1 MRDSAPIFRGGEP
14 LDDLLPPQFDSIP
27 ERVRANMTKT
37 FYLGFINV
45 FKALNIVLRDVNK
58 APTISDVQALA
69 YRDTSAAFYFGKGG
83 KVEYAID
90 ALVNS
95 TEEVSS
101 LIDGTFEELYEDENE
116 TDDSFRRLPKCAND
130 LEFGL
135 VKRKM
140 GGFLGVGGGI
150 SNGPAFGGGFGSMA
164 PGDVALLRS
173 LQASIAMQLDEEE
186 EGDDDDDD
194 MDY

>member
-1 MRDSAPIFRGGEP
+1 MRDSAPLFRGGEP

-37 FYLGFINV
+37 FYFGFINL
-45 FKALNIVLRDVNK
+45 FKALNIVLREANK
-58 APTISDVQALA
+58 APSISDVQALA
-69 YRDTSAAFYFGKGG
+69 YRDTNAAFYFGKGG

-95 TEEVSS
+95 TEEASS

-140 GGFLGVGGGI
+140 GGGI

>member
-1 MRDSAPIFRGGEP
+1 VDE
-14 LDDLLPPQFDSIP
+14 LLPPQFDSIP
-27 ERVRANMTKT
+27 EQVRANMTKT
-37 FYLGFINV
+37 FYFGFINL
-45 FKALNIVLRDVNK
+45 FKALTIVLRDVNK
-58 APTISDVQALA
+58 APTISDVRDLA
-69 YRDTSAAFYFGKGG
+69 CRDTSAAFYFGKGG

-90 ALVNS
+90 ALVDS
-95 TEEVSS
+95 TEEASS

-140 GGFLGVGGGI
+140 GGI
-150 SNGPAFGGGFGSMA
+150 SDGPAFGGGFGSIA

-173 LQASIAMQLDEEE
+173 LQASIAMQQDEEE
-186 EGDDDDDD
+186 EGDDNDDSD